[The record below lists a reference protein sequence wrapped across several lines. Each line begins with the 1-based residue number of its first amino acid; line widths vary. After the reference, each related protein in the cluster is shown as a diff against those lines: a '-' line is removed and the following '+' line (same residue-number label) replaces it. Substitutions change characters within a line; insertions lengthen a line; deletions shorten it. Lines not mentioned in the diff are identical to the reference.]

1 MSNHAVVWLD
11 QQQARVISVNA
22 DGFDEAS
29 IHSPAHHIHR
39 HPKGPN
45 EAKEHPED
53 SKQFFHDL
61 AKALAEYREILL
73 VGPATAKLH
82 FVKYVHKH
90 AHDLEL
96 LIRRR
101 VVTQE
106 GQRNFL
112 ASMRHHQL
120 LSRAYFGRIWEEILA
135 AGAAPRSVGT

>member
-1 MSNHAVVWLD
+1 MPNHAVVWLD
-11 QQQARVISVNA
+11 QQQARVISVNT

-53 SKQFFHDL
+53 SKRFFHDL

-90 AHDLEL
+90 AHDLEPK
-96 LIRRR
+96 IVGVETVDHPTDAQIAAYARKY
-101 VVTQE
+101 
-106 GQRNFL
+106 FL
-112 ASMRHHQL
+112 S
-120 LSRAYFGRIWEEILA
+120 
-135 AGAAPRSVGT
+135 AAPSR